1 MKIIILI
8 MVFTYEPSKQYAI
21 ASVYASMNECI
32 EHSKDYRSLYPADAV
47 ECIEIN
53 KKEK

>member
-1 MKIIILI
+1 
-8 MVFTYEPSKQYAI
+8 MVFTSGEPSKQYAI